1 MNMRNIKAL
10 AENKI
15 ISKLFNAKF
24 ELKDAQ
30 IDLAKT
36 IRLDPEDE
44 HENIGTA
51 EYRTYAANL
60 KVEAYE
66 YILKLIHNDRARN
79 E

>member
-1 MNMRNIKAL
+1 MNMQKIKAS

-30 IDLAKT
+30 INLAKT
-36 IRLDPEDE
+36 IRLDTEDE

-60 KVEAYE
+60 KVEVYE

>member
-1 MNMRNIKAL
+1 MQKIKAS

-30 IDLAKT
+30 INLAKT

-51 EYRTYAANL
+51 EYRTYVANL